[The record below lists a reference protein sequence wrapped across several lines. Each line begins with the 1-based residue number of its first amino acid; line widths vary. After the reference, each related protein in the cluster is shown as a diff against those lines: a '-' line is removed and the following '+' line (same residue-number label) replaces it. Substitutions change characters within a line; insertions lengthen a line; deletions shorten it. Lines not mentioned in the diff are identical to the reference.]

1 MADFA
6 LPLLPACV
14 GWRHVYVQYGLS
26 ALPASQ
32 RPVRLTDPLPVGW
45 ATLNTTTQEEK
56 MAGDSD
62 PGTAS
67 RALLIQISDI
77 HFLDPG
83 DAVLKR
89 TAEISAAVQPLLPL
103 AARVILIV
111 TGDIA
116 QSGKTAEYSLA
127 KGFIRAVAADI
138 EGRHGQAPEI
148 ITVPGNHDADFD
160 SPRARVRTRVLK
172 TLKTEPAS
180 SIELEDVEEC
190 VSIFDA
196 YDEFARDIETGTA
209 VTHSPI
215 WRTFE
220 VDVGGN
226 SLHVHC
232 VNNAW
237 SCEMRTEPGSL
248 GFPTKIHQ
256 ACADAT
262 GVLRILLMHHP
273 AHWIASRQY
282 REFRRF
288 TRECAEI
295 CFTGHEHESN
305 AGANRDSETGL
316 TLYVE
321 GAVLQERG
329 NPAVSGFNASLID
342 FQANNIET
350 TEFSWTGS
358 VYRSVDEPFVQVLPT
373 KASVVNLTPEWLD
386 FITDLGSNVSHQARE
401 RVDLADLYVYP
412 ELEQQNDGEEN
423 PIIVSSQDL
432 SQELAT
438 DTASTLI
445 KGDQSCGKTALL
457 KRLYTDALERELY
470 PIYISGARLK
480 SSAERDIQRLVER
493 CAGEQYAADSVTK
506 VLQAKPEKRIL
517 LLDNLDRC
525 EFPDRY
531 MSSVLGYLDKQS
543 LKIIATVD
551 SAFDL
556 KEALLTADFSSLRSF
571 VQLRMLEFGF
581 RLRFELVSKWF
592 GLDDKK
598 QRPEQEAELADRIIS
613 RVVGRGLVPSFPI
626 YVLILLQSIE
636 VGRAGE
642 LENSALGH
650 YYEYMILQALE
661 PRVRQEHVHEI
672 LNYCSQ
678 FAWFL
683 HSVKK
688 EKVSDKE
695 LRGFHAAFESKFDLE
710 IKFEERKR
718 MLLET
723 NLFLELG
730 DEVGFRYP
738 YSYFFFLGRYLA
750 KNLQNEETLTFI
762 KRCCDNLHVR
772 ENGNAMLFLAHHSND
787 QFVFDALRDAVDS
800 RFAEIAPLQFQ
811 QDTDALDKMV
821 DKAPVLIFNEGKR
834 KAGREKA
841 LVEDHRIEQTFDGA
855 ANGEFDSESASA
867 EKQEALKL
875 LAEVNGLVKG
885 IELLGMALKANF
897 GAIDADAKQKL
908 IDSLFK
914 GGLRGLRV
922 FVEAFSGVPDHI
934 IAELGAALDDL
945 SSTNPADRERAVK
958 VRIFQVIGRFSFW
971 FIRRIGSAVGS
982 RSMAPAI
989 KRYVDNND
997 TIANQLVGMSSA
1009 LETPDRIPFQ
1019 ELRDLNDRVSKQAF
1033 AQSVLRWI
1041 VFTRIYMYKTAEAE
1055 KQQVFQELDIQVST
1069 QHAIDYSTRR
1079 TKRLTKG

>member
-1 MADFA
+1 
-6 LPLLPACV
+6 
-14 GWRHVYVQYGLS
+14 
-26 ALPASQ
+26 
-32 RPVRLTDPLPVGW
+32 
-45 ATLNTTTQEEK
+45 
-56 MAGDSD
+56 MAGSPDA
-62 PGTAS
+62 GTAS

-77 HFLDPG
+77 HFFDAA

-89 TAEISAAVQPLLPL
+89 TAEISAAVQPLLPV
-103 AARVILIV
+103 ATRVIIIV

-116 QSGKTAEYSLA
+116 QSGKAAEYGLA
-127 KGFIRAVAADI
+127 KGFILAIATDI
-138 EGRHGQAPEI
+138 EDRHGQQPEI
-148 ITVPGNHDADFD
+148 ITVPGNHDADFS

-172 TLKTEPAS
+172 TLKDEPAS
-180 SIELEDVEEC
+180 GIELEDVEEC
-190 VSIFDA
+190 VSVFEA
-196 YDEFARDIETGTA
+196 YEDFARDIETGA
-209 VTHSPI
+209 AILHSPI

-220 VDVGGN
+220 IDVGGHP
-226 SLHVHC
+226 LQLHC

-237 SCEMRTEPGSL
+237 SCEIHTEPGSL
-248 GFPTKIHQ
+248 GFPTKIHHK
-256 ACADAT
+256 CADPSGA
-262 GVLRILLMHHP
+262 LRILLMHHP

-288 TRECAEI
+288 TRECAEL

-321 GAVLQERG
+321 GAVLQDRG
-329 NPAVSGFNASLID
+329 NPAASGFNAALID
-342 FQANNIET
+342 LQANKIET
-350 TEFSWTGS
+350 TEFSWNGTAYHA
-358 VYRSVDEPFVQVLPT
+358 VAEPFVQALPS
-373 KASVVNLTPEWLD
+373 KANVVNLVPEWQD
-386 FITDLGSNVSHQARE
+386 FITDLGSNVSHRARE

-412 ELEQQNDGEEN
+412 ELEQQDDSEEN
-423 PIIVSSQDL
+423 PIIVSSREI
-432 SQELAT
+432 SQELGSE
-438 DTASTLI
+438 TASTLI
-445 KGDQSCGKTALL
+445 KGDQSSGKTALL
-457 KRLYTDALERELY
+457 KRLYADALERELY
-470 PIYISGARLK
+470 PVYINGRWLK
-480 SSAERDIQRLVER
+480 SSAERDLQRAVER
-493 CAGEQYAADSVTK
+493 AVKEQYAADSVTK
-506 VLQAKPEKRIL
+506 VLQAKPEKRVL

-531 MSSVLGYLDKQS
+531 MSGVLAHLDKQF

-556 KEALLTADFSSLRSF
+556 KEALIAGAFDSLRSF
-571 VQLRMLEFGF
+571 VQMRMLEFGF

-598 QRPEQEAELADRIIS
+598 QHLEQQAELADKIIA

-683 HSVKK
+683 DSVKK
-688 EKVSDKE
+688 EMVSEKE
-695 LRGFHAAFESKFDLE
+695 LRAFHAAFEEKFDLE
-710 IKFEERKR
+710 IKFEERRR

-723 NLFLELG
+723 NLFLEQG
-730 DEVGFRYP
+730 GKVGFRYP

-750 KNLQNEETLTFI
+750 KNLQSEETLAFI

-787 QFVFDALRDAVDS
+787 QFVFDVLREAVDS
-800 RFAEIAPLQFQ
+800 RFAEIPPLQFQ
-811 QDTDALDKMV
+811 QDTDALDSMV
-821 DKAPVLIFNEGKR
+821 DMAPVLVYSESQR
-834 KAGREKA
+834 RDGREKE
-841 LVEDHRIEQTFDGA
+841 LVEDHRIEKTFDDA
-855 ANGEFDSESASA
+855 ANGGLNDETVSA

-885 IELLGMALKANF
+885 IELLGMAMKANF
-897 GAIDADAKQKL
+897 GNIDANAKQRL

-922 FVEAFSGVPDHI
+922 FVEAFSAVPDHI
-934 IAELGAALDDL
+934 IAELGAALEELNSANSAERD
-945 SSTNPADRERAVK
+945 RAVK
-958 VRIFQVIGRFSFW
+958 IRIFQVIGRFSFW

-982 RSMAPAI
+982 NSMAPAI
-989 KRYVDNND
+989 KRYVESND
-997 TIANQLVGMSSA
+997 TIANQLVGMTST
-1009 LETPDRIPFQ
+1009 LETPGRIPFE
-1019 ELRDLNDRVSKQAF
+1019 ELRALNERVSKQAF

-1041 VFTRIYMYKTAEAE
+1041 VFTRIHMYKTSEAE
-1055 KQQVFQELDIQVST
+1055 KQQVFQELDIRVST
-1069 QHAIDYSTRR
+1069 QHAIDYKTRR
-1079 TKRLTKG
+1079 SKRLPKS

>member
-1 MADFA
+1 MTAN
-6 LPLLPACV
+6 P
-14 GWRHVYVQYGLS
+14 
-26 ALPASQ
+26 
-32 RPVRLTDPLPVGW
+32 
-45 ATLNTTTQEEK
+45 N
-56 MAGDSD
+56 

-67 RALLIQISDI
+67 RALLIQLSDI
-77 HFLDPG
+77 HFLELD
-83 DAVLKR
+83 DAVLNR
-89 TAEISAAVQPLLPL
+89 TAEIAAAVQPLLPL
-103 AARVILIV
+103 ATRVILIV

-116 QSGKTAEYSLA
+116 QSGKTAEYELA
-127 KGFIRAVAADI
+127 KGFIRAIATDI
-138 EGRHGQAPEI
+138 GSRHGQAPEI

-160 SPRARVRTRVLK
+160 SPRARVRTRVLQ
-172 TLKTEPAS
+172 TLKAEPAS

-190 VSIFDA
+190 VSIFGA
-196 YDEFARDIETGTA
+196 YEAFAEDIESGTA
-209 VTHSPI
+209 VAQSPI
-215 WRTFE
+215 WRTFT

-226 SLHVHC
+226 ALQVHC

-248 GFPTKIHQ
+248 GFPTKIHHE
-256 ACADAT
+256 CADAT
-262 GVLRILLMHHP
+262 GTLRILLMHHP

-305 AGANRDSETGL
+305 AGSNRDSETGL
-316 TLYVE
+316 TVYVE

-329 NPAVSGFNASLID
+329 NPALSGFNASLID
-342 FQANNIET
+342 FHANNIET
-350 TEFSWTGS
+350 TEFSWNGA
-358 VYRSVDEPFVQVLPT
+358 VYQSMGEPFVQVLPT
-373 KASVVNLTPEWLD
+373 RAEVVNLKPEWLD
-386 FITDLGSNVSHQARE
+386 FITDLGSNVLHPARE
-401 RVDLADLYVYP
+401 RLDLSDLYVYP
-412 ELEQQNDGEEN
+412 ELEQETDGEEN
-423 PIIVSSQDL
+423 PIIASSRDL
-432 SQELAT
+432 SQELASN
-438 DTASTLI
+438 TASTLI
-445 KGDQSCGKTALL
+445 KGDQSSGKTALL
-457 KRLYTDALERELY
+457 KRLYADALERELY
-470 PIYISGARLK
+470 PIYINGSRLK
-480 SSAERDIQRLVER
+480 SSAERDIQRLIER
-493 CAGEQYAADSVTK
+493 CAGEQYAYDSAAE

-531 MSSVLGYLDKQS
+531 MSNVLGYLDRQFR
-543 LKIIATVD
+543 KIVATVD

-556 KEALLTADFSSLRSF
+556 KEALLTADLSSLRGF

-581 RLRFELVSKWF
+581 RLRLDLVSKWF
-592 GLDDKK
+592 LLDAKR
-598 QRPEQEAELADRIIS
+598 QRPEQEAELADKIIS

-661 PRVRQEHVHEI
+661 PRVRQDHVHEI
-672 LNYCSQ
+672 LNYCSH

-683 HSVKK
+683 YSVKK
-688 EKVSDKE
+688 ERVSDRE
-695 LRGFHAAFESKFDLE
+695 LRSFHNAFEEKFDLE
-710 IKFEERKR
+710 IKFEDRKR

-730 DEVGFRYP
+730 DEIGFRYP

-750 KNLQNEETLTFI
+750 SNLQSEETLSFVR
-762 KRCCDNLHVR
+762 RCCDNLHVR

-787 QFVFDALRDAVDS
+787 QFVFDALREAVDS

-811 QDTDALDKMV
+811 QDTAALDKLV
-821 DKAPVLIFNEGKR
+821 DQAPVLVFNEGKR
-834 KAGREKA
+834 KDGRERA
-841 LVEDHRIEQTFDGA
+841 QVEDQRIEQTFDDA
-855 ANGEFDSESASA
+855 ANGGFDSESASA
-867 EKQEALKL
+867 EKQQALKL
-875 LAEVNGLVKG
+875 LAEVNGLIKG

-897 GAIDADAKQKL
+897 GSIDTIAKQKL

-922 FVEAFSGVPDHI
+922 FVEAFSEVPDHI

-945 SSTNPADRERAVK
+945 DSANLADRERAVK
-958 VRIFQVIGRFSFW
+958 VRIFHVIGRFSFW
-971 FIRRIGSAVGS
+971 FIRRIGAAVGS
-982 RSMAPAI
+982 KSMAPAI

-997 TIANQLVGMSSA
+997 TIANQLVGMTST
-1009 LETPDRIPFQ
+1009 LETPDRIPLQ
-1019 ELRDLNDRVSKQAF
+1019 DLRKLNERVSKQAF

-1041 VFTRIYMYKTAEAE
+1041 VLTRIYMYKTAEAE

-1079 TKRLTKG
+1079 AKRLTRS

>member
-1 MADFA
+1 
-6 LPLLPACV
+6 
-14 GWRHVYVQYGLS
+14 
-26 ALPASQ
+26 
-32 RPVRLTDPLPVGW
+32 
-45 ATLNTTTQEEK
+45 
-56 MAGDSD
+56 MAGD
-62 PGTAS
+62 PGTAV
-67 RALLIQISDI
+67 RALLVQISDI
-77 HFLDPG
+77 HILERG

-89 TAEISAAVQPLLPL
+89 AGDVAAAIQPLLPL
-103 AARVILIV
+103 ATRVVLIV

-116 QSGKTAEYSLA
+116 QSGKAAEYDLA
-127 KGFIRAVAADI
+127 KGFIQAIATDI
-138 EGRHGQAPEI
+138 ESRHGQALEI
-148 ITVPGNHDADFD
+148 IAVPGNHDADFD
-160 SPRARVRTRVLK
+160 SPRARARKHVLN
-172 TLKTEPAS
+172 TLKTAPAS
-180 SIELEDVEEC
+180 NIELEDVKEC
-190 VSIFDA
+190 VSVFDA
-196 YDEFARDIETGTA
+196 YEKFAEDIETGTA
-209 VTHSPI
+209 TRHSPI

-220 VDVGGN
+220 IDIGGN
-226 SLHVHC
+226 SLQVHC

-237 SCEMRTEPGSL
+237 SCDIRTEPGSL
-248 GFPTKIHQ
+248 GFPTKIHDR
-256 ACADAT
+256 CADPT
-262 GVLRILLMHHP
+262 GALRILLMHHP

-305 AGANRDSETGL
+305 AGANRDKETGL

-321 GAVLQERG
+321 GSVLQDRG

-342 FQANNIET
+342 FQANNIGT
-350 TEFSWTGS
+350 TEFNWNGMSYDAVGES
-358 VYRSVDEPFVQVLPT
+358 FVQALPT
-373 KASVVNLTPEWLD
+373 KANVVNLKPEWLD
-386 FITDLGSNVSHQARE
+386 FITDLGSNVSNQARE

-412 ELEQQNDGEEN
+412 ELEQEDDSEEN
-423 PIIVSSQDL
+423 PIIVSSHEL
-432 SQELAT
+432 SQELAS

-445 KGDQSCGKTALL
+445 KGDQSSGKTALL
-457 KRLYTDALERELY
+457 KRFYADALERGLY
-470 PIYISGARLK
+470 PIYINGRALK
-480 SSAERDIQRLVER
+480 NSAEKDLQRAVER
-493 CAGEQYAADSVTK
+493 SVKEQYADDSVNK
-506 VLQAKPEKRIL
+506 VLQAKPEQRIL

-531 MSSVLGYLDKQS
+531 MSSVLAYLHKQF

-556 KEALLTADFSSLRSF
+556 KEALLTADFGSLRSF
-571 VQLRMLEFGF
+571 VQMRMLEFGF

-592 GLDDKK
+592 GLDETK
-598 QRPEQEAELADRIIS
+598 QRPEQEAELADKIIA

-683 HSVKK
+683 YSVKK

-695 LRGFHAAFESKFDLE
+695 LRSFHSAFETKFDLE

-723 NLFLELG
+723 NLFLEQG

-738 YSYFFFLGRYLA
+738 YSYYFFLGRYLA
-750 KNLQNEETLTFI
+750 KNLQNEETLAFI
-762 KRCCDNLHVR
+762 RRCCDNLHVR

-787 QFVFDALRDAVDS
+787 QFVFDSLRDAVDS
-800 RFAEIAPLQFQ
+800 RFVEVGPLQFQ
-811 QDTDALDKMV
+811 QDTDALDRMV

-834 KAGREKA
+834 EDGREKSQ
-841 LVEDHRIEQTFDGA
+841 VEDHRIEKTFDDA
-855 ANGEFDSESASA
+855 ANGGGDSESAST

-875 LAEVNGLVKG
+875 LAEINGLIKG

-897 GAIDADAKQKL
+897 GAIDTDAKQRM
-908 IDSLFK
+908 IDSLFR

-922 FVEAFSGVPDHI
+922 FVEAFSQVPDHI
-934 IAELGAALDDL
+934 IAELAAALEDL
-945 SSTNPADRERAVK
+945 SSTNPADRERAAK
-958 VRIFQVIGRFSFW
+958 IRIFQVIGRFSFW

-982 RSMAPAI
+982 KSMTPAI
-989 KRYVDNND
+989 KRYVENND
-997 TIANQLVGMSSA
+997 TIANQLIGMTST
-1009 LETPDRIPFQ
+1009 LETPGRIPFD
-1019 ELRDLNDRVSKQAF
+1019 ELRRLNERVSKQAF
-1033 AQSVLRWI
+1033 AQSVLRYI
-1041 VFTRIYMYKTAEAE
+1041 VFTRIHLYKTAEAE

-1069 QHAIDYSTRR
+1069 QHAIDYKTRR
-1079 TKRLTKG
+1079 TKRLPKS

>member
-1 MADFA
+1 MAA
-6 LPLLPACV
+6 
-14 GWRHVYVQYGLS
+14 
-26 ALPASQ
+26 
-32 RPVRLTDPLPVGW
+32 
-45 ATLNTTTQEEK
+45 
-56 MAGDSD
+56 DSG

-77 HFLDPG
+77 HFHEPS

-103 AARVILIV
+103 ATRVILIV

-116 QSGKTAEYSLA
+116 QSGKTAEFALA
-127 KGFIRAVAADI
+127 EGFIRAIASDI
-138 EGRHGQAPEI
+138 EGRHGQAPEV

-160 SPRARVRTRVLK
+160 SPRARVRKHVLN
-172 TLKTEPAS
+172 TLKTAPAS
-180 SIELEDVEEC
+180 SIELADVEEC
-190 VSIFDA
+190 VSIFNS
-196 YDEFARDIETGTA
+196 YEKFAKDIETGAAT
-209 VTHSPI
+209 THSPI

-220 VDVGGN
+220 VDIGGN
-226 SLHVHC
+226 SLQLHC

-237 SCEMRTEPGSL
+237 SCELHTEPGSL
-248 GFPTKIHQ
+248 GFPTKIHHE
-256 ACADAT
+256 CADPNGA
-262 GVLRILLMHHP
+262 LRILLMHHP

-288 TRECAEI
+288 SRECAEI
-295 CFTGHEHESN
+295 CFTGHEHQAN

-321 GAVLQERG
+321 GAVLQERS
-329 NPAVSGFNASLID
+329 NPTVSGFNASLID

-350 TEFSWTGS
+350 TEFSWNGS
-358 VYRSVDEPFVQVLPT
+358 AYYSVGEPFVQDLPN
-373 KASVVNLTPEWLD
+373 KATVVNLKPEWQD

-412 ELEQQNDGEEN
+412 ELEQQDDGDED
-423 PIIVSSQDL
+423 PVIVSSQEL
-432 SQELAT
+432 VQELAT
-438 DTASTLI
+438 YTASTLI
-445 KGDQSCGKTALL
+445 KGDQSSGKTALL
-457 KRLYTDALERELY
+457 KRLYADALECGLY
-470 PIYISGARLK
+470 PIYINGLRLK
-480 SSAERDIQRLVER
+480 SSAERDMQRLVER
-493 CAGEQYAADSVTK
+493 CVSEQYAGDSVNK

-531 MSSVLGYLDKQS
+531 MSRVLAYLDKQF
-543 LKIIATVD
+543 LKVIATVD

-556 KEALLTADFSSLRSF
+556 KEALLTADFSALRSF

-581 RLRFELVSKWF
+581 RLRFELVAKWF
-592 GLDDKK
+592 GLDDK
-598 QRPEQEAELADRIIS
+598 RPRPGQEVELADKIIS
-613 RVVGRGLVPSFPI
+613 RVVGRGLVPSFPV

-661 PRVRQEHVHEI
+661 SRVRQEHVHEI

-683 HSVKK
+683 YSVKK
-688 EKVSDKE
+688 EKVSDQE
-695 LRGFHAAFESKFDLE
+695 LRGFHDAFERKFDLE
-710 IKFEERKR
+710 IKFEDRKR

-738 YSYFFFLGRYLA
+738 YTYFFFLGRHLA
-750 KNLQNEETLTFI
+750 RNLRDQETLTFI
-762 KRCCDNLHVR
+762 KRCCDNLHVS

-800 RFAEIAPLQFQ
+800 RFAEVAPLQFQ

-821 DKAPVLIFNEGKR
+821 DKAPFLIYNEGKR

-841 LVEDHRIEQTFDGA
+841 QVEDQRIERTFGDA
-855 ANGEFDSESASA
+855 ANGGFDQENASA
-867 EKQEALKL
+867 EKMEALKL

-897 GAIDADAKQKL
+897 GAIQTDAKQKL

-922 FVEAFSGVPDHI
+922 FVEAFSEVPDHI
-934 IAELGAALDDL
+934 IAELGAAVSDL

-989 KRYVDNND
+989 RRYVDNND
-997 TIANQLVGMSSA
+997 TIANQLIGMTST
-1009 LETPDRIPFQ
+1009 LETPGRIPFE
-1019 ELRDLNDRVSKQAF
+1019 ELRAINERVSKQAF
-1033 AQSVLRWI
+1033 AQSVLRYI
-1041 VFTRIYMYKTAEAE
+1041 VFTRIHMYQTAEAE
-1055 KQQVFQELDIQVST
+1055 KQQVFEELDIQVST
-1069 QHAIDYSTRR
+1069 QHAIDYKSRR
-1079 TKRLTKG
+1079 TKLLTRS

>member
-1 MADFA
+1 MAANFD
-6 LPLLPACV
+6 
-14 GWRHVYVQYGLS
+14 
-26 ALPASQ
+26 
-32 RPVRLTDPLPVGW
+32 
-45 ATLNTTTQEEK
+45 
-56 MAGDSD
+56 AG
-62 PGTAS
+62 AAA

-77 HFLDPG
+77 HFLEST

-89 TAEISAAVQPLLPL
+89 SAEVAGAVQPLLPL
-103 AARVILIV
+103 ATRVVLVV

-116 QSGKTAEYSLA
+116 QSGKPAEYQLA
-127 KGFIRAVAADI
+127 KGFIQAIAADI
-138 EGRHGQAPEI
+138 KRRHGQAPEI
-148 ITVPGNHDADFD
+148 ITVPGNHDADFE

-172 TLKTEPAS
+172 TLRTEPAS
-180 SIELEDVEEC
+180 SIQLEDVEEC
-190 VSIFDA
+190 ISIFDA
-196 YDEFARDIETGTA
+196 YEAFAREIETGTA

-220 VDVGGN
+220 IDVAGN
-226 SLHVHC
+226 SLQVHC

-237 SCEMRTEPGSL
+237 SCEIRTEPGSL
-248 GFPTKIHQ
+248 GFPTQIHHH
-256 ACADAT
+256 CADPT
-262 GVLRILLMHHP
+262 GAVRILLMHHP

-288 TRECAEI
+288 VRECAEI

-305 AGANRDSETGL
+305 AGANHDSETGL

-342 FQANNIET
+342 FQAKSIDT
-350 TEFSWTGS
+350 TEFSWNGAA
-358 VYRSVDEPFVQVLPT
+358 YLPAGEPFVQALPT
-373 KASVVNLTPEWLD
+373 RANVVNLRPEWLD
-386 FITDLGSNVSHQARE
+386 FITDVGSNVSHQGRE

-412 ELEQQNDGEEN
+412 ELEQQDDTEDT
-423 PIIVSSQDL
+423 PIIVSSRDL
-432 SQELAT
+432 SQELASE
-438 DTASTLI
+438 TASTLV
-445 KGDQSCGKTALL
+445 KGDQSSGKTALL
-457 KRLYTDALERELY
+457 KRFYADALERGLY
-470 PIYISGARLK
+470 PIYINGRALK
-480 SSAERDIQRLVER
+480 SSSERELQRAVER
-493 CAGEQYAADSVTK
+493 SAKEQYADDSVNK
-506 VLQAKPEKRIL
+506 VLQARPEQRIL

-531 MSSVLGYLDKQS
+531 MSGVLAYLDKQF

-556 KEALLTADFSSLRSF
+556 KEALLTADFGSLRSF
-571 VQLRMLEFGF
+571 VQMRMLEFGF
-581 RLRFELVSKWF
+581 RLRFELVCKWF

-598 QRPEQEAELADRIIS
+598 RRPEEEAELADKIIA

-688 EKVSDKE
+688 EKVSDRE
-695 LRGFHAAFESKFDLE
+695 LRGFHSAFETKFDLD

-723 NLFLELG
+723 NLFLEHG

-738 YSYFFFLGRYLA
+738 YSYFFFLGRHLA
-750 KNLQNEETLTFI
+750 KNLQNEETLAFI

-772 ENGNAMLFLAHHSND
+772 ENGNAILFLAHHSND
-787 QFVFDALRDAVDS
+787 QYVFDALRDAVDS

-811 QDTDALDKMV
+811 QDTDALDRMV
-821 DKAPVLIFNEGKR
+821 DKAPILIFNEAQRGD
-834 KAGREKA
+834 GREKVQA
-841 LVEDHRIEQTFDGA
+841 EDHRIEKTFDDA
-855 ANGEFDSESASA
+855 ANGEVAPEDASV

-875 LAEVNGLVKG
+875 LAEVNGLIKG

-897 GAIDADAKQKL
+897 GTIDTDAKQKL
-908 IDSLFK
+908 IDTLFR

-922 FVEAFSGVPDHI
+922 FVEAFSQVPDHI
-934 IAELGAALDDL
+934 IAELGAALEDL
-945 SSTNPADRERAVK
+945 SSTNPADRDRVVK
-958 VRIFQVIGRFSFW
+958 IRIFQVIGRFSFW

-982 RSMAPAI
+982 KSMAPAI

-997 TIANQLVGMSSA
+997 TIANQLVGMTST
-1009 LETPDRIPFQ
+1009 LETPGRIPFAD
-1019 ELRDLNDRVSKQAF
+1019 LRALNERVSKQAF
-1033 AQSVLRWI
+1033 AQSVLRYI
-1041 VFTRIYMYKTAEAE
+1041 VFTRLHMYKTAEAE

-1069 QHAIDYSTRR
+1069 QHAIDYKTRR
-1079 TKRLTKG
+1079 AKRLTKD

>member
-1 MADFA
+1 MAANPD
-6 LPLLPACV
+6 V
-14 GWRHVYVQYGLS
+14 G
-26 ALPASQ
+26 
-32 RPVRLTDPLPVGW
+32 
-45 ATLNTTTQEEK
+45 TT
-56 MAGDSD
+56 
-62 PGTAS
+62 S
-67 RALLIQISDI
+67 RALLIQLSDI
-77 HFLDPG
+77 HFLKPG

-89 TAEISAAVQPLLPL
+89 TAEIAAAVQPLLPL
-103 AARVILIV
+103 ATCVILVI

-116 QSGKTAEYSLA
+116 QSGKAAEYELA
-127 KGFIRAVAADI
+127 KDFINAIATDI
-138 EGRHGQAPEI
+138 KSRHGAAPEI

-172 TLKTEPAS
+172 TLKAEPAS

-196 YDEFARDIETGTA
+196 YEAFAEDIETGSV

-215 WRTFE
+215 WRTFT
-220 VDVGGN
+220 VGVGGN
-226 SLHVHC
+226 SLQVHC

-248 GFPTKIHQ
+248 GFPTKIHRG
-256 ACADAT
+256 CTDAT
-262 GVLRILLMHHP
+262 GALRILLMHHP

-282 REFRRF
+282 RDFRRF

-305 AGANRDSETGL
+305 AGSNRDSETGL

-329 NPAVSGFNASLID
+329 DSTSSGFNASLID
-342 FQANNIET
+342 FHANNIET
-350 TEFSWTGS
+350 TEFSWNGLIYQS
-358 VYRSVDEPFVQVLPT
+358 VGDPFVQVLPSR
-373 KASVVNLTPEWLD
+373 ANVVNLKSEWLD
-386 FITDLGSNVSHQARE
+386 FITDLGSNVTHPARE
-401 RVDLADLYVYP
+401 QLDLADLYVYP
-412 ELEQQNDGEEN
+412 ELEQENDGDEN
-423 PIIVSSQDL
+423 PIIASSKDL
-432 SQELAT
+432 SQELAS

-445 KGDQSCGKTALL
+445 KGDQSSGKTALL
-457 KRLYTDALERELY
+457 KRLYADALERDLY
-470 PIYISGARLK
+470 PIYINGARLK

-493 CAGEQYAADSVTK
+493 CAGEQYAPDSLAK
-506 VLQAKPEKRIL
+506 VLQAKPEKRVL

-531 MSSVLGYLDKQS
+531 MSSVLGYLDKQF
-543 LKIIATVD
+543 LKIVATVD

-556 KEALLTADFSSLRSF
+556 KEALLTADLSSLRAF
-571 VQLRMLEFGF
+571 VQLRLLEFGF
-581 RLRFELVSKWF
+581 RLRLELVSKWF
-592 GLDDKK
+592 GLDAKR
-598 QRPEQEAELADRIIS
+598 QRPEQEAELADKIIS
-613 RVVGRGLVPSFPI
+613 RVVGRGLVPSYPI

-650 YYEYMILQALE
+650 YYEYMILQALG
-661 PRVRQEHVHEI
+661 PRVRQDHVHEI

-683 HSVKK
+683 CSVKK
-688 EKVSDKE
+688 ERVSDRE
-695 LRGFHAAFESKFDLE
+695 LRDFHGAFERKFDLE
-710 IKFEERKR
+710 IKFEGRKR

-750 KNLQNEETLTFI
+750 KNLQNEETLRFI
-762 KRCCDNLHVR
+762 RHCCDNLHVR

-787 QFVFDALRDAVDS
+787 QFVFEALREAVDS
-800 RFAEIAPLQFQ
+800 RFAEIVPLQFQ
-811 QDTDALDKMV
+811 QDTEALDKMV
-821 DKAPVLIFNEGKR
+821 DQAPVLIFNEGKR
-834 KAGREKA
+834 KDGREKA
-841 LVEDHRIEQTFDGA
+841 QVEDQRIEQTFDDA
-855 ANGEFDSESASA
+855 ANGGFDAKSTSA

-875 LAEVNGLVKG
+875 LAEINGLVKG
-885 IELLGMALKANF
+885 IELLGMTLKANF
-897 GAIDADAKQKL
+897 GSIDTDTKQKL
-908 IDSLFK
+908 IDSLFR

-922 FVEAFSGVPDHI
+922 FVEAFSAVPDHI

-945 SSTNPADRERAVK
+945 GSTNTADRERAVK

-982 RSMAPAI
+982 RSMSPAI

-997 TIANQLVGMSSA
+997 TIANQLVGMTSS

-1019 ELRDLNDRVSKQAF
+1019 DLRKLNERVSKQAF

-1041 VFTRIYMYKTAEAE
+1041 VLTRIYMYKTADAE
-1055 KQQVFQELDIQVST
+1055 KQQVFQELNIQVST
-1069 QHAIDYSTRR
+1069 QHAIDYKTRKA
-1079 TKRLTKG
+1079 KRLTKS

>member
-1 MADFA
+1 MGDF
-6 LPLLPACV
+6 
-14 GWRHVYVQYGLS
+14 
-26 ALPASQ
+26 
-32 RPVRLTDPLPVGW
+32 
-45 ATLNTTTQEEK
+45 
-56 MAGDSD
+56 DS
-62 PGTAS
+62 GTAS

-77 HFLDPG
+77 HFHEPG

-89 TAEISAAVQPLLPL
+89 TAEVSAAVQPLLPL
-103 AARVILIV
+103 ATRVMLIF

-116 QSGKTAEYSLA
+116 QSGMAVEYDLA
-127 KGFIRAVAADI
+127 KGFIRAIAADI
-138 EGRHGQAPEI
+138 EGRHGQPPEI
-148 ITVPGNHDADFD
+148 ITVPGNHDADFE

-172 TLKTEPAS
+172 TLKTEPSS
-180 SIELEDVEEC
+180 SIELADVEEC

-196 YDEFARDIETGTA
+196 YEEFAKDIETGAAITY
-209 VTHSPI
+209 SPI

-220 VDVGGN
+220 VDIGGN

-237 SCEMRTEPGSL
+237 SCEKRTEPGSL
-248 GFPTKIHQ
+248 GFPTKIHSE
-256 ACADAT
+256 CADVT
-262 GVLRILLMHHP
+262 GALRILLMHHP
-273 AHWIASRQY
+273 AHWVTSRQY

-350 TEFSWTGS
+350 TQFNWNGS
-358 VYRSVDEPFVQVLPT
+358 AYHSVGEPFVQVLPT
-373 KASVVNLTPEWLD
+373 KANVVNLMPEWLD
-386 FITDLGSNVSHQARE
+386 FITDLGSNVSHQARD

-412 ELEQQNDGEEN
+412 ELEQQNDNDGN
-423 PIIVSSQDL
+423 PIIVSSQEV
-432 SQELAT
+432 SQELASN
-438 DTASTLI
+438 TASTLI
-445 KGDQSCGKTALL
+445 KGDQSSGKTALL
-457 KRLYTDALERELY
+457 KRLYVDALACELY
-470 PIYISGARLK
+470 PIYVNGARLK

-493 CAGEQYAADSVTK
+493 SAGEQYAANSVTK

-531 MSSVLGYLDKQS
+531 MSSVLGYLDKQF

-551 SAFDL
+551 TAFDL
-556 KEALLTADFSSLRSF
+556 KEALLTEDFSSLRSF
-571 VQLRMLEFGF
+571 VQFRVLEFGF

-592 GLDDKK
+592 GLDDQK
-598 QRPEQEAELADRIIS
+598 QRPEHEAELADKIIS
-613 RVVGRGLVPSFPI
+613 RVVGRGLVPVFPI

-683 HSVKK
+683 YSVKK
-688 EKVSDKE
+688 EKVSDRE
-695 LRGFHAAFESKFDLE
+695 LRSFHDAFEQKFDLE
-710 IKFEERKR
+710 IKFEQRKR

-730 DEVGFRYP
+730 DEVSFRYP

-750 KNLQNEETLTFI
+750 KNLQNEETLAFI

-787 QFVFDALRDAVDS
+787 QFVFEALRDAVDK

-821 DKAPVLIFNEGKR
+821 DQAPVLVFNECKR

-841 LVEDHRIEQTFDGA
+841 QVEDQRIEQTFNDA
-855 ANGEFDSESASA
+855 ANGGLDSENASA
-867 EKQEALKL
+867 EKLEALKL
-875 LAEVNGLVKG
+875 LAEVNGLIKG

-897 GAIDADAKQKL
+897 GAIDTDAKQKL

-922 FVEAFSGVPDHI
+922 FVEAFSEVPDHI
-934 IAELGAALDDL
+934 IAELDAALEDL
-945 SSTNPADRERAVK
+945 ISTNPADRERAVK

-982 RSMAPAI
+982 KSMAPAI

-997 TIANQLVGMSSA
+997 TIANQLVGMTSA
-1009 LETPDRIPFQ
+1009 LETPGSIPFDA
-1019 ELRDLNDRVSKQAF
+1019 LRRLNDRVSKQAF

-1041 VFTRIYMYKTAEAE
+1041 VFTRIHMYKTGETE
-1055 KQQVFQELDIQVST
+1055 KQRVCAELDIQVST
-1069 QHAIDYSTRR
+1069 QHAIDYATRR
-1079 TKRLTKG
+1079 AKRLTKN

>member
-1 MADFA
+1 MAA
-6 LPLLPACV
+6 I
-14 GWRHVYVQYGLS
+14 
-26 ALPASQ
+26 
-32 RPVRLTDPLPVGW
+32 
-45 ATLNTTTQEEK
+45 
-56 MAGDSD
+56 
-62 PGTAS
+62 PGVSTAS
-67 RALLIQISDI
+67 RALLIQLSDI
-77 HFLDPG
+77 HFMEPG

-89 TAEISAAVQPLLPL
+89 SAHIAAAVQPLLPL

-116 QSGKTAEYSLA
+116 QSGKAAEYDLA
-127 KGFIRAVAADI
+127 KDFIRAIVADI
-138 EGRHGQAPEI
+138 TSRHGQVPEI

-172 TLKTEPAS
+172 QLKAEPAS
-180 SIELEDVEEC
+180 NIELADVEEC

-196 YDEFARDIETGTA
+196 YEAFAKDIETSA
-209 VTHSPI
+209 AITHSPI
-215 WRTFE
+215 WRTFM
-220 VDVGGN
+220 VDVSGN
-226 SLHVHC
+226 SLQVHC

-248 GFPTKIHQ
+248 GFPTKIHHT
-256 ACADAT
+256 CSDAN

-316 TLYVE
+316 TLFVE

-329 NPAVSGFNASLID
+329 NLAVSGFNASLID
-342 FQANNIET
+342 FHADTLES
-350 TEFSWTGS
+350 TEFSWNGAAYVS
-358 VYRSVDEPFVQVLPT
+358 VGEPFIQTLPT
-373 KASVVNLTPEWLD
+373 KASVVNLKPEWLD

-412 ELEQQNDGEEN
+412 ELEQQNDDEN
-423 PIIVSSQDL
+423 PIIVSSQEL
-432 SQELAT
+432 AKELAT
-438 DTASTLI
+438 DTSSTLI
-445 KGDQSCGKTALL
+445 KGDQSSGKTALL
-457 KRLYTDALERELY
+457 KRMYSDGLERGLY
-470 PIYISGARLK
+470 PIYINGARLK
-480 SSAERDIQRLVER
+480 SSSSRDIQRLIER
-493 CAGEQYAADSVTK
+493 CAEEQYGAESVDS
-506 VLQAKPEKRIL
+506 VLQARPEKRIL
-517 LLDNLDRC
+517 LLDNLDRY

-531 MSSVLGYLDKQS
+531 MSSVIDHLDKQF

-556 KEALLTADFSSLRSF
+556 KEALLTADLNSLRSF
-571 VQLRMLEFGF
+571 AQLRLLEFGF

-592 GLDDKK
+592 WLDDKK
-598 QRPEQEAELADRIIS
+598 QRPEQEAELADKVIS
-613 RVVGRGLVPSFPI
+613 RIVGRGLVPSFPI

-661 PRVRQEHVHEI
+661 PRVRQDHVHEI

-683 HSVKK
+683 FSVKK
-688 EKVSDKE
+688 ERVSDKE
-695 LRGFHAAFESKFDLE
+695 LRGFHDAFEKRFDLE
-710 IKFEERKR
+710 IKFDERKR

-723 NLFLELG
+723 NLFLEMG
-730 DEVGFRYP
+730 DVIGFRYP

-750 KNLQNEETLTFI
+750 KSLQSEETLIFI
-762 KRCCDNLHVR
+762 RRCCENLHVR

-787 QFVFDALRDAVDS
+787 QFVFDALREAVDS

-811 QDTDALDKMV
+811 QDTEALDRMV
-821 DKAPVLIFNEGKR
+821 DQAPVVVFNEGKR
-834 KAGREKA
+834 KDSREKVQ
-841 LVEDHRIEQTFDGA
+841 VEDQRIEQTFDEA
-855 ANGEFDSESASA
+855 ANGDFDSQSASA
-867 EKQEALKL
+867 EKQAAVKL
-875 LAEVNGLVKG
+875 LAEVNGLIKG

-897 GAIDADAKQKL
+897 GSIDTDAKQKL

-922 FVEAFSGVPDHI
+922 FVEAFSAVPDHI

-945 SSTNPADRERAVK
+945 GSANPADRDRAVK
-958 VRIFQVIGRFSFW
+958 IRIFQVIGRFSFW
-971 FIRRIGSAVGS
+971 FIHRIGSAIGS
-982 RSMAPAI
+982 KSMAPAI

-997 TIANQLVGMSSA
+997 TISNRLIGMASA
-1009 LETPDRIPFQ
+1009 LETPDRIPIQ
-1019 ELRDLNDRVSKQAF
+1019 DLRELNERVSKQAF
-1033 AQSVLRWI
+1033 AQSVLRLI
-1041 VFTRIYMYKTAEAE
+1041 VLTRIYMYKTAEAE
-1055 KQQVFQELDIQVST
+1055 KQQVFQEMDIRVST
-1069 QHAIDYSTRR
+1069 QHAIDYTTRKA
-1079 TKRLTKG
+1079 KRLTKH

>member
-1 MADFA
+1 
-6 LPLLPACV
+6 
-14 GWRHVYVQYGLS
+14 
-26 ALPASQ
+26 
-32 RPVRLTDPLPVGW
+32 
-45 ATLNTTTQEEK
+45 
-56 MAGDSD
+56 MAGASD

-77 HFLDPG
+77 HFLEAS

-89 TAEISAAVQPLLPL
+89 TTEISAAVQQLLPL
-103 AARVILIV
+103 ATRVILVV

-116 QSGKTAEYSLA
+116 QSGKAAEYSIA
-127 KGFIRAVAADI
+127 KGFIHAIAADI
-138 EGRHGQAPEI
+138 GERHGQPPEI

-172 TLKTEPAS
+172 TLKAEPAS

-190 VSIFDA
+190 ISIFDA
-196 YDEFARDIETGTA
+196 YEEFAKDIETGA
-209 VTHSPI
+209 AIAHSPI

-220 VDVGGN
+220 VDVGGHA
-226 SLHVHC
+226 LHVHC

-237 SCEMRTEPGSL
+237 SCEIRTEPGSL
-248 GFPTKIHQ
+248 GFPTKIHDK
-256 ACADAT
+256 CADPSGA
-262 GVLRILLMHHP
+262 LRILLMHHP

-295 CFTGHEHESN
+295 CFTGHEHEAN

-329 NPAVSGFNASLID
+329 NPAASGFNGSLID

-350 TEFSWTGS
+350 TEFSWNGS
-358 VYRSVDEPFVQVLPT
+358 AYVAMGEPFIQALPT
-373 KASVVNLTPEWLD
+373 KANVVNLKPEWLD
-386 FITDLGSNVSHQARE
+386 FITDLGSNVAHQARE

-412 ELEQQNDGEEN
+412 ELEQQDDSEEN
-423 PIIVSSQDL
+423 PIIVSSREL
-432 SQELAT
+432 SQELGS

-445 KGDQSCGKTALL
+445 KGDQSSGKTALL
-457 KRLYTDALERELY
+457 KRFYADALERELY
-470 PIYISGARLK
+470 PIYINGRLLK
-480 SSAERDIQRLVER
+480 SSSERELQRAIER
-493 CAGEQYAADSVTK
+493 AVKEQYADDSVDK
-506 VLQAKPEKRIL
+506 VLQAKAEKRIL

-531 MSSVLGYLDKQS
+531 MSGVLAHLDKQF

-556 KEALLTADFSSLRSF
+556 KEALMTANFGSLRSF
-571 VQLRMLEFGF
+571 VQMRMLEFGF
-581 RLRFELVSKWF
+581 RLRFELVSNWF

-598 QRPEQEAELADRIIS
+598 QRPEQEAELADKIIA

-683 HSVKK
+683 DSVKK

-695 LRGFHAAFESKFDLE
+695 LRGFHAAFEAKFDLE

-723 NLFLELG
+723 NLFLEQG
-730 DEVGFRYP
+730 DQVGFRYP

-750 KNLQNEETLTFI
+750 KNLQNEETLAFI
-762 KRCCDNLHVR
+762 KRCCDHLHVR

-811 QDTDALDKMV
+811 QDTDALDRMV
-821 DKAPVLIFNEGKR
+821 DKAPVLVYNEGQR
-834 KAGREKA
+834 KDGREKVQ
-841 LVEDHRIEQTFDGA
+841 VEDHRIEKTFDDA
-855 ANGEFDSESASA
+855 ANGGLDAENVSA

-875 LAEVNGLVKG
+875 LAEVNGLIKG

-897 GAIDADAKQKL
+897 GTIDADAKQKL

-922 FVEAFSGVPDHI
+922 FVEAFSEVPDHI
-934 IAELGAALDDL
+934 IAELGAALEDL
-945 SSTNPADRERAVK
+945 NSANPADRDRAVK
-958 VRIFQVIGRFSFW
+958 IRIFQVIGRFSFW

-982 RSMAPAI
+982 KSMAPAI

-997 TIANQLVGMSSA
+997 TIANQLVGMTST
-1009 LETPDRIPFQ
+1009 LETPDRIPFD
-1019 ELRDLNDRVSKQAF
+1019 ELRGLNERVSKQAF

-1041 VFTRIYMYKTAEAE
+1041 VFTRMYMYKTAEAE
-1055 KQQVFQELDIQVST
+1055 KQQVFQELDIHVST
-1069 QHAIDYSTRR
+1069 QHAIDYKTRR
-1079 TKRLTKG
+1079 TKRLPKN

>member
-1 MADFA
+1 
-6 LPLLPACV
+6 
-14 GWRHVYVQYGLS
+14 
-26 ALPASQ
+26 
-32 RPVRLTDPLPVGW
+32 
-45 ATLNTTTQEEK
+45 

-77 HFLDPG
+77 HFSAPS

-103 AARVILIV
+103 STRVILIV

-116 QSGKTAEYSLA
+116 QSGNTAEYDLA
-127 KGFIRAVAADI
+127 KGFIRAIADDI
-138 EGRHGQAPEI
+138 EGRHGQAPDI

-172 TLKTEPAS
+172 QLKAELAS
-180 SIELEDVEEC
+180 SIDLADVEEC

-196 YDEFARDIETGTA
+196 YKQFSKEIETGAA

-220 VDVGGN
+220 VDIGGN

-237 SCEMRTEPGSL
+237 SCEIRTDPGSL
-248 GFPTKIHQ
+248 GFPTKIHHE
-256 ACADAT
+256 CVDAT
-262 GVLRILLMHHP
+262 GALRILLMHHP

-295 CFTGHEHESN
+295 CFTGHEHEAN
-305 AGANRDSETGL
+305 AGANRDRETGL

-321 GAVLQERG
+321 GAVLQERSD
-329 NPAVSGFNASLID
+329 PTVSGFNASLLD
-342 FQANNIET
+342 FQVNNIET
-350 TEFSWTGS
+350 REFSWNGS
-358 VYRSVDEPFVQVLPT
+358 AYHQVGEPFVQALPT
-373 KASVVNLTPEWLD
+373 RANVVNLKPEWLD

-401 RVDLADLYVYP
+401 RLDLADLYVYP
-412 ELEQQNDGEEN
+412 ELEQQDDNDEN
-423 PIIVSSQDL
+423 PIIVSSREL
-432 SQELAT
+432 AQELAT
-438 DTASTLI
+438 DSVSTLI
-445 KGDQSCGKTALL
+445 KGDQSSGKTALL
-457 KRLYTDALERELY
+457 KRLYADAHERELY
-470 PIYISGARLK
+470 PIYINGARLRS
-480 SSAERDIQRLVER
+480 SSARDIQRLVER
-493 CAGEQYAADSVTK
+493 CAEEQYAADSLTK
-506 VLQAKPEKRIL
+506 VLQAKPAKRIL

-525 EFPDRY
+525 QFPDRY
-531 MSSVLGYLDKQS
+531 MSSVLGYLDKQF
-543 LKIIATVD
+543 LKTIATVD

-556 KEALLTADFSSLRSF
+556 KEALLTADLSSLRSF
-571 VQLRMLEFGF
+571 AQLRLLEFGF
-581 RLRFELVSKWF
+581 RLRFELVAKWF
-592 GLDDKK
+592 GLDER
-598 QRPEQEAELADRIIS
+598 QRRSEQEAELADKLIS

-683 HSVKK
+683 YSVKR
-688 EKVSDKE
+688 ERVSDKE
-695 LRGFHAAFESKFDLE
+695 LRGFHDAFERKFDLE

-787 QFVFDALRDAVDS
+787 QFVFDALRDAIDS
-800 RFAEIAPLQFQ
+800 RFAEVPPLQFQ

-821 DKAPVLIFNEGKR
+821 DRAPVLIFSEGKR
-834 KAGREKA
+834 KAGREQEQ
-841 LVEDHRIEQTFDGA
+841 VEDQRIEQTFDGA
-855 ANGEFDSESASA
+855 ANGGYESESASE
-867 EKQEALKL
+867 EKLQALKL
-875 LAEVNGLVKG
+875 LAEINGLIKG

-897 GAIDADAKQKL
+897 GTIDTDAKQKL

-922 FVEAFSGVPDHI
+922 FVEAFSDVPDHI
-934 IAELGAALDDL
+934 IAELGAALDHV
-945 SSTNPADRERAVK
+945 SSTNPVVRERAVK

-982 RSMAPAI
+982 KSMAPAI
-989 KRYVDNND
+989 KRYVERHD
-997 TIANQLVGMSSA
+997 TIANQLVGMTSS
-1009 LETPDRIPFQ
+1009 LETPGRIPLQ
-1019 ELRDLNDRVSKQAF
+1019 ELRNLNERVSKQAF

-1041 VFTRIYMYKTAEAE
+1041 VFTRIHMYKTAEAE
-1055 KQQVFQELDIQVST
+1055 KQQVFEELDIQVST

-1079 TKRLTKG
+1079 AKRLTKN